1 MARRLSIAA
10 VVGVG
15 TLLATAGASA
25 KDLKPG
31 DVSVCNA
38 KKCVAIKN
46 GGAARALS
54 SFYYDGPQPSV
65 AARPR
70 LGAPAFRLRFRNGYV
85 TGIVATK
92 RLDRF
97 LSYGVVLERF
107 KRGKWYRLPS
117 AAAAELRHLTS
128 ALRPMR
134 LTQAALAKSR

>member
-1 MARRLSIAA
+1 MVRRLSIAA
-10 VVGVG
+10 AVAAA

-38 KKCVAIKN
+38 KKCIAVKN
-46 GGAARALS
+46 GAAARALG

-70 LGAPAFRLRFRNGYV
+70 LGASAFQLRFRNGYV

-97 LSYGVVLERF
+97 LSYGIVLERF
-107 KRGKWYRLPS
+107 RRGKWYRLPG

-128 ALRPMR
+128 ALKPMR
-134 LTQAALAKSR
+134 VTQAALAKSR